1 MNKQEY
7 LERLR
12 RGLSELPIEDVEERI
27 GFYSEMIDD
36 LSEEGLSEEEAL
48 GRIGSVEDILSMTLS
63 EIPLTRIVKK
73 KMKHRRR
80 MRTWE
85 IVLLAVGS
93 PLWLTLGIVLLAV
106 ILSLYVVLWSL
117 VAVLWAVFG
126 ALVGAAVGFL
136 AGGIV
141 LICTGTLPTGLF
153 LISGAL
159 VVAGLS
165 IFLFFGCLKST
176 VGVAKLIKWT
186 VLGIKK
192 IFVGKEEMA

>member
-1 MNKQEY
+1 MNKREY
-7 LERLR
+7 LEKLR

-27 GFYSEMIDD
+27 HFYEEMIDD
-36 LSEEGLSEEEAL
+36 LTEEGLSEEEAL
-48 GRIGSVEDILSMTLS
+48 GRIGSVEEVLSATLS

-80 MRTWE
+80 LRTWE

-93 PLWLTLGIVLLAV
+93 PLWLTLGIALFAV
-106 ILSLYVVLWSL
+106 ILSLYAVLWSL
-117 VAVLWAVFG
+117 VVALWAVFG
-126 ALVGAAVGFL
+126 ALVGTAAGLL

-141 LICTGTLPTGLF
+141 LICTGSLPTGLF

-159 VVAGLS
+159 MVAGFA

-176 VGVAKLIKWT
+176 VGVAKLVKWT
-186 VLGIKK
+186 VLSIKK

>member
-1 MNKQEY
+1 MNKREY
-7 LERLR
+7 LEKLR

-27 GFYSEMIDD
+27 HFYEEMIDD
-36 LSEEGLSEEEAL
+36 LTEEGLSEEEAL
-48 GRIGSVEDILSMTLS
+48 GRIGSVEEVLSTTLS

-80 MRTWE
+80 LRTWE

-93 PLWLTLGIVLLAV
+93 PLWLILGIALFAV
-106 ILSLYVVLWSL
+106 ILSLYAVLWSL
-117 VAVLWAVFG
+117 VVALWAVFG
-126 ALVGAAVGFL
+126 ALVGTAAGLL

-141 LICTGTLPTGLF
+141 LICTGSLPTGLF
-153 LISGAL
+153 LISGSL
-159 VVAGLS
+159 MVAGFA

-176 VGVAKLIKWT
+176 VGVAKLVKWT
-186 VLGIKK
+186 VLSIKK